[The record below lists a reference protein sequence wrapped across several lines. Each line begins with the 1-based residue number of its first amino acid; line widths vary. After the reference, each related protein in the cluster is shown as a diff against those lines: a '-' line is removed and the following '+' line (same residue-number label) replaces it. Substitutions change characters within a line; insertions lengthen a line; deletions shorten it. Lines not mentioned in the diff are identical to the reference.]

1 MNNIFY
7 VIIGMMVVTYL
18 PRLLPFIFL
27 EKIKLPPKVHRVL
40 TFIPYTALGAL
51 IIPGIFTA
59 TPSMPIAAISGGVF
73 ALVYSW
79 FKGGIII
86 PILGAILTT
95 FIMLS
100 I

>member
-1 MNNIFY
+1 MNNIIY

-27 EKIKLPPKVHRVL
+27 EKIKLPPKIYKAL
-40 TFIPYTALGAL
+40 TYIPYTALGAL
-51 IIPGIFTA
+51 IIPGIFRA
-59 TPSMPIAAISGGVF
+59 TPSMSAALLGGAF
-73 ALVYSW
+73 AAVYSW

-95 FIMLS
+95 FIVLS